1 MICCCRLRLLSR
13 PVFTVLLVCAAIA
26 VLACPQRTLA
36 QDERE
41 YAVVASPGVPKR
53 DLTLAE
59 LRRLFQFN
67 QQYWSG
73 TLRVH
78 ILILEGDLKSD
89 SFLLREIYNRD
100 EISLRR
106 YILRRLYQGD
116 IDRAPKVV
124 AKPEILLQYVES
136 GQGVV
141 AIVPVSEVGDAQVQ
155 VLSIGGVRPGEPGYL
170 LKD

>member
-1 MICCCRLRLLSR
+1 MICCCRLRLPSR
-13 PVFTVLLVCAAIA
+13 PEIAALLVLAAVA
-26 VLACPQRTLA
+26 VMFCPGPAMA
-36 QDERE
+36 QDARE
-41 YAVVASPGVPKR
+41 YAVVASPGVPKQ

-59 LRRLFQFN
+59 VRRLFQFN
-67 QQYWSG
+67 QQYWNG

-106 YILRRLYQGD
+106 YILSRLYQGD

-124 AKPEILLQYVES
+124 AKPGILLQYVES

-141 AIVPVSEVGDAQVQ
+141 AIVPVSEVGNAQVQ
-155 VLSIGGVRPGEPGYL
+155 VLSIGGIRPGEPGYP